1 MISVNTKKPICVSP
15 SIPKNQFVC
24 WSDDKKTIIKNF
36 IKRNLYF
43 LGQELQIGK
52 QSLNWFVLD
61 EWIGIQTFLYRQIQ
75 MITKQ
80 ILKHWFQLPSYSS
93 YFSFL
98 LYCCP
103 WAHIWII
110 WYANIGKLGGNV
122 EREKR
127 KKKCWLK
134 NLFIYTRKWWFTR
147 IRKSKLPLYQY
158 EFDMFSWLRRRHW
171 IWVRREFKC
180 GSLAAWTCQIALNSK
195 HLLFFLLFISFD
207 FHFATA
213 QFVCCLSSRKSYF
226 FHISLFA
233 FASLLWNPR
242 LMLLKLGR
250 VPLKKT
256 MQEKCKCLVQRENKV
271 KVDRE
276 GDFGFRVWILLKNR
290 LEEGERERMIWL

>member
-1 MISVNTKKPICVSP
+1 M
-15 SIPKNQFVC
+15 
-24 WSDDKKTIIKNF
+24 
-36 IKRNLYF
+36 
-43 LGQELQIGK
+43 
-52 QSLNWFVLD
+52 
-61 EWIGIQTFLYRQIQ
+61 
-75 MITKQ
+75 
-80 ILKHWFQLPSYSS
+80 LKE
-93 YFSFL
+93 
-98 LYCCP
+98 
-103 WAHIWII
+103 
-110 WYANIGKLGGNV
+110 K
-122 EREKR
+122 REK
-127 KKKCWLK
+127 KICWLK

-290 LEEGERERMIWL
+290 LEEGERERERMIWL

>member
-1 MISVNTKKPICVSP
+1 MISVYTKKPICVSP

-36 IKRNLYF
+36 IKKKNLYF

-103 WAHIWII
+103 WVHIWTI

-127 KKKCWLK
+127 KKNMLIKK
-134 NLFIYTRKWWFTR
+134 FIY
-147 IRKSKLPLYQY
+147 LY
-158 EFDMFSWLRRRHW
+158 
-171 IWVRREFKC
+171 
-180 GSLAAWTCQIALNSK
+180 
-195 HLLFFLLFISFD
+195 
-207 FHFATA
+207 
-213 QFVCCLSSRKSYF
+213 
-226 FHISLFA
+226 
-233 FASLLWNPR
+233 
-242 LMLLKLGR
+242 
-250 VPLKKT
+250 
-256 MQEKCKCLVQRENKV
+256 
-271 KVDRE
+271 
-276 GDFGFRVWILLKNR
+276 
-290 LEEGERERMIWL
+290 